1 MHLKLSFCFTG
12 LATTL
17 GTGIYTLITVAAHDH
32 AGPSVVLSILAAAVT
47 ACLGGNKNN
56 YFITGNLS
64 TWIKYFDYKIKMY
77 LF

>member
-1 MHLKLSFCFTG
+1 MENVFPLFCSTGNITPLRISIYFIG

-47 ACLGGNKNN
+47 ACLGGNINN
-56 YFITGNLS
+56 YFISSN
-64 TWIKYFDYKIKMY
+64 
-77 LF
+77 